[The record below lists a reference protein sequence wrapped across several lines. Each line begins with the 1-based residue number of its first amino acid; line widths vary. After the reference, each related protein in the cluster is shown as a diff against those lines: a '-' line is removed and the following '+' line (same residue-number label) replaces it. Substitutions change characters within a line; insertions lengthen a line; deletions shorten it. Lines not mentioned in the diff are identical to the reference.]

1 MEFKLPSISEIRDSV
16 PGIMTGL
23 GAGMEYGGNNIA
35 AANAREMAARQA
47 AAFRFKQQQ
56 YAVNAGQAVAAGQM
70 DAAEQR
76 RQGQLIQ
83 SRAQALAAASG
94 AGAVDPSVVH
104 IMGQNAG
111 EIALRANIALY
122 KGEEQAR
129 MLRMQAA
136 AEGHSAGLA
145 IEAGE
150 NKANAFEMAGR
161 SALFKGA
168 GSLFTKYGFGQ
179 PKAGSDTAIG
189 NNDASLQSSASWD
202 TPAWQGSG
210 A

>member
-1 MEFKLPSISEIRDSV
+1 MADFTLPSVGSV
-16 PGIMTGL
+16 LPAILTGL
-23 GAGMEYGGNNIA
+23 GAGMEYAGNNQA
-35 AANAREMAARQA
+35 AANSRTFAARQA
-47 AAFRFKQQQ
+47 AAFQFKQQQ
-56 YAVNAGQAVAAGQM
+56 DTVNAGQAIAAGQM
-70 DAAEQR
+70 DAAEQK

-94 AGAVDPSVVH
+94 GGAVDPSVVH
-104 IMGQNAG
+104 IISHNAG

-136 AEGHSAGLA
+136 SEGYNASLA

-150 NKANAFEMAGR
+150 NKAQAYEMAGR
-161 SALFKGA
+161 SAIFKGA
-168 GSLFTKYGFGQ
+168 SSLFNKYGYGQ
-179 PKAGSDTAIG
+179 PKSGSDAAIS
-189 NNDASLQSSASWD
+189 NNDAELQSSDSWD
-202 TPAWQGSG
+202 SPAWQGAG